1 MEVESVVFQRP
12 AGDKR
17 DFWVQC
23 AETVTVLDR
32 QGRREEVHV
41 RFWHKADM
49 AARAISAH
57 NPLGHLL
64 SAIRLSVPA
73 AYVAPRTPSRT
84 PNRHLL
90 YLAPFSVLFAA
101 PLGPNFLSN
110 RRLVLEN
117 VALRW

>member
-32 QGRREEVHV
+32 PGRREEVHV
-41 RFWHKADM
+41 RLWHKADM

-73 AYVAPRTPSRT
+73 ASAAIRWTISPTDSIPRIAPAVWACERYEFKEFP
-84 PNRHLL
+84 
-90 YLAPFSVLFAA
+90 LAH
-101 PLGPNFLSN
+101 
-110 RRLVLEN
+110 RDH
-117 VALRW
+117 